1 MRFTAVI
8 GEQLVNRTEEENMA
22 VLYGR
27 DCYSSNP
34 AQYGTESSTDCDTCN
49 RGTTEKVAQVNVE
62 NIVERRQNINDDEII
77 LETEWTSLRTCLE
90 VSNSRRH
97 SNHTMTGEI
106 TLGDSRG
113 DQEETNQP
121 KEAGRV
127 LLARTMRAIRLRMRR
142 RKGAKARA
150 ILESHF

>member
-1 MRFTAVI
+1 
-8 GEQLVNRTEEENMA
+8 MA
-22 VLYGR
+22 VLYGH

-34 AQYGTESSTDCDTCN
+34 AQYGTESSTDFDTFKQ
-49 RGTTEKVAQVNVE
+49 RTTEKVAQVNVE
-62 NIVERRQNINDDEII
+62 NIVESGQNNNKDEII
-77 LETEWTSLRTCLE
+77 FEWSSLRTCLQ

-97 SNHTMTGEI
+97 SNHTMTSEI
-106 TLGDSRG
+106 TMGDSRG
-113 DQEETNQP
+113 DQGESTNPP